1 MTAPE
6 PNARPGRCACE
17 APATPRMN
25 RTNMRHPAHCR
36 RCGARLTVADLF
48 VVLMLE
54 NRALEARVAELEKAA
69 T

>member
-1 MTAPE
+1 
-6 PNARPGRCACE
+6 
-17 APATPRMN
+17 MN